1 MGIFDKFKNIIGW
14 EEPYSYEYDKAEAE
28 QKDPDQDEP
37 TVIPEEVPV
46 SPRRTRSSFF
56 RGNME
61 NINNVIDMP
70 GTGGSSELVVMY
82 PRKFD
87 EMPTVIEAL
96 RERKSIVVNLTTIE
110 PDQAQRCVDFIAGAT
125 YAIDGKQERVADC
138 IFLFTPSCVTL
149 TSLNSVTDQ
158 EIPQVLPKNN
168 TKTVV
173 SPWTSDIWGNDASIR
188 N

>member
-14 EEPYSYEYDKAEAE
+14 EEPYNYEYDKAEAD
-28 QKDPDQDEP
+28 QKDPSHEEP
-37 TVIPEEVPV
+37 VVIPEEVPV

-61 NINNVIDMP
+61 NTNNVIDMHGSA
-70 GTGGSSELVVMY
+70 GTSELVVMY
-82 PRKFD
+82 PRKFE
-87 EMPTVIEAL
+87 EMPAMIEAL

-125 YAIDGKQERVADC
+125 YAIDGKQERVADS

-149 TSLNSVTDQ
+149 TSVNSVTDQ
-158 EIPQVLPKNN
+158 EIPPVSPKN
-168 TKTVV
+168 TKTVI
-173 SPWTSDIWGNDASIR
+173 SPWTSDIWGNDASVR